1 MTIELSNEEKIG
13 IVNQHIK
20 NLAYNKYNLQMT
32 IAELEAVSTPSQNDI
47 DDINAQI
54 ATVDLKISALNAELV
69 TLQA

>member
-1 MTIELSNEEKIG
+1 MTIELNNEEKIG

-32 IAELEAVSTPSQNDI
+32 IAELEAVATPSQIDI
-47 DDINAQI
+47 DDITAQI
-54 ATVDLKISALNAELV
+54 ATVDLKISALNAELA